1 MFFNA
6 LCLRLFYWIYCFI
19 SLFIYS
25 TLSTLI
31 LTPTPRYLKVIKCE
45 KKSVC
50 VFTFLQIPLLQ
61 IKNNVSDISDSGNDI
76 WLLLTF
82 LFENISNLLND
93 ETSIISC
100 ITFFIDYSFISIV
113 LCLIYHSL
121 CMYRLSLLV
130 DHLILICR
138 LQITPQYFGVIV
150 FLRVTVKLSNLGDL
164 TLIQYCNWIYSQN
177 NLILQFVP
185 VRSLIAHLPFIF

>member
-1 MFFNA
+1 MQKLSIYFWLCHFGLCFLML
-6 LCLRLFYWIYCFI
+6 LCLHLFYWIYCFI

-25 TLSTLI
+25 TFSTLI

-50 VFTFLQIPLLQ
+50 VFTIIQIPLLQ
-61 IKNNVSDISDSGNDI
+61 IQNNISDISDSGNDV
-76 WLLLTF
+76 WLLLAF

-93 ETSIISC
+93 ETSIIFSC
-100 ITFFIDYSFISIV
+100 ITFFVDSSFINVV

-138 LQITPQYFGVIV
+138 WYGSLP
-150 FLRVTVKLSNLGDL
+150 LSIWVLL
-164 TLIQYCNWIYSQN
+164 FS
-177 NLILQFVP
+177 
-185 VRSLIAHLPFIF
+185 

>member
-1 MFFNA
+1 M
-6 LCLRLFYWIYCFI
+6 
-19 SLFIYS
+19 
-25 TLSTLI
+25 
-31 LTPTPRYLKVIKCE
+31 
-45 KKSVC
+45 C

-61 IKNNVSDISDSGNDI
+61 IKNNISDISDSGNDI

-100 ITFFIDYSFISIV
+100 ITFFIDYSFINIV

-138 LQITPQYFGVIV
+138 LHG
-150 FLRVTVKLSNLGDL
+150 
-164 TLIQYCNWIYSQN
+164 
-177 NLILQFVP
+177 
-185 VRSLIAHLPFIF
+185 SLPLNISVLLFY